1 MKKIEKLT
9 RFEGWLVVVMVIVV
23 FGGMGWG
30 YWNISPLALL
40 VAIGI
45 ISYPLWVYWR
55 KVCSSCEHTNCPLNP
70 NRSSPTASNSRLK
83 ETINRQILCTSFS
96 LNVICSLRAD
106 YGKNNKE
113 RFFTSGT

>member
-83 ETINRQILCTSFS
+83 
-96 LNVICSLRAD
+96 
-106 YGKNNKE
+106 GNN
-113 RFFTSGT
+113 